1 MSGLRLVPRPEPEL
15 CLECDRPNCGHDFIP
30 FSTRMAL
37 AGDQKA
43 IAGLVLHNIQLW
55 EEIQNLRE
63 QLGEEPNRQCPRRI
77 RFWKER
83 VGQ

>member
-1 MSGLRLVPRPEPEL
+1 
-15 CLECDRPNCGHDFIP
+15 
-30 FSTRMAL
+30 MAL